1 MPPRRTGRC
10 RATRGHDG
18 ALPTEDDVRRILG
31 SVGAEVEVLLDLL
44 FALME
49 GKDITRFIAAGR

>member
-1 MPPRRTGRC
+1 
-10 RATRGHDG
+10 
-18 ALPTEDDVRRILG
+18 VRRILG
-31 SVGAEVEVLLDLL
+31 FVGAKVEDLLDLL